1 MLHGYEN
8 TQERQSLSS
17 YSELSHHSPTIHCL
31 CQLSCC
37 SQLLPQMLVPT
48 SGLQFVTSSAVPKQL
63 RVEQCL
69 NQRTEVVE
77 VKNKL
82 FVGGAEEEL
91 FLIVITSMVFLPVWS
106 HKEFH

>member
-1 MLHGYEN
+1 M
-8 TQERQSLSS
+8 
-17 YSELSHHSPTIHCL
+17 IHCL
-31 CQLSCC
+31 FQPSSC

-63 RVEQCL
+63 HVEQCL
-69 NQRTEVVE
+69 NQHTEVME
-77 VKNKL
+77 VKNNL

-106 HKEFH
+106 HEEFH

>member
-1 MLHGYEN
+1 MLHGYKN

-17 YSELSHHSPTIHCL
+17 YSELSHRCPMIHCH
-31 CQLSCC
+31 CQLSYC
-37 SQLLPQMLVPT
+37 SQLLPQMPVPT

-63 RVEQCL
+63 RLEKCL
-69 NQRTEVVE
+69 NQRTEVME

-91 FLIVITSMVFLPVWS
+91 FLIVIASMVFLPVWS